1 MKSLG
6 FPYSS
11 KNRHTAAN
19 SSANSD
25 QSKLFS
31 YPQPRS
37 TSPSRSPARAQNPK
51 SSFAASTPSLTARA
65 TALFKHPARV
75 QSNHSFASDSASGSA
90 SLHRSHEDSTRSD
103 SKLSLNADTQSYP
116 IVHPFA
122 AMVAAPVPVV
132 SSHDSDDE
140 DACPVCLE
148 PLSFSFRLPGEK
160 PHIVPDCGHALHE
173 VRDVCALSHSTR
185 SLEDCLYLRP
195 ASPPFTGH
203 HRVRVGT
210 EASRGR
216 RIWVYVGCVEGQ

>member
-19 SSANSD
+19 ID
-25 QSKLFS
+25 QSKLD

-37 TSPSRSPARAQNPK
+37 TSPTRSPARAQNVK

-65 TALFKHPARV
+65 TALFKHPSRV
-75 QSNHSFASDSASGSA
+75 QSNHSFASDHSASASASGSA

-173 VRDVCALSHSTR
+173 VRDVCALSQSTR
-185 SLEDCLYLRP
+185 SSVILGLLHRRLR
-195 ASPPFTGH
+195 AT
-203 HRVRVGT
+203 T
-210 EASRGR
+210 ESESER
-216 RIWVYVGCVEGQ
+216 RLSEEGEFGCMWCV